1 MNYFVLFTDESTG
14 KVEFV
19 CNCDQCKKRGQVEIA
34 IRKEDQEVAYY
45 EFGELFDENL
55 ILRIT
60 RNYDGLF
67 LKNYTREETLINI
80 CRILQDA
87 LLKRGD

>member
-1 MNYFVLFTDESTG
+1 MNYFVLFTDESIG
-14 KVEFV
+14 HVEFV
-19 CNCDQCKKRGQVEIA
+19 CNCDQCKKRGRIEVA
-34 IRKEDQEVAYY
+34 IRKEGQDIDYY
-45 EFGELFDENL
+45 VFDELFNETL

-60 RNYDGLF
+60 RNYDDLF

>member
-1 MNYFVLFTDESTG
+1 MNYFVLFTDESIG
-14 KVEFV
+14 HVEFV
-19 CNCDQCKKRGQVEIA
+19 CNCDQCKKRGRIEVA
-34 IRKEDQEVAYY
+34 IRKEGQGINYY
-45 EFGELFDENL
+45 VFDELFDESL

-67 LKNYTREETLINI
+67 LMNYTREETLINI

>member
-1 MNYFVLFTDESTG
+1 MNYFVLFTDESIG
-14 KVEFV
+14 HVEFV
-19 CNCDQCKKRGQVEIA
+19 CNCDQCKKRGRIEVV
-34 IRKEDQEVAYY
+34 IRKEGQGINYY
-45 EFGELFDENL
+45 VFDELFDESL

-67 LKNYTREETLINI
+67 LKSYTREETLINI

>member
-1 MNYFVLFTDESTG
+1 MNYFVLFTDESIG
-14 KVEFV
+14 HVEFV
-19 CNCDQCKKRGQVEIA
+19 CNCDQCKKRSRVEVV
-34 IRKEDQEVAYY
+34 IRKEGQGINYY
-45 EFGELFDENL
+45 VFDELFDETL

-60 RNYDGLF
+60 RNYDDLF
-67 LKNYTREETLINI
+67 LKNYTRGETLINI